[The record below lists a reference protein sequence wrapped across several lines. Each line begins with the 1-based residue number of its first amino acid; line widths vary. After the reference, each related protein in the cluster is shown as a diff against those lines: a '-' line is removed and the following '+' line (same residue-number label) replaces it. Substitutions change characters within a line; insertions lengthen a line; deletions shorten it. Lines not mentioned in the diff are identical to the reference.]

1 MKKIVRIAIMV
12 VASSALLVAC
22 GGSDKNSSKEDLLKQ
37 RVEDFFTRRVAAY
50 DKGDGSERQIE
61 KEMNKFVST
70 LSREDRQTVKD
81 VEQEIAKKYYTPI
94 KTKARYYA
102 DAISKAESNG
112 HYQEVERLCK
122 ESYNYSS
129 QLSRFYREA
138 YIEFFDKYRAEMGG
152 SNATLYQSP
161 YRY

>member
-70 LSREDRQTVKD
+70 LSREDRQKVKD
-81 VEQEIAKKYYTPI
+81 VEQEIAS
-94 KTKARYYA
+94 A
-102 DAISKAESNG
+102 
-112 HYQEVERLCK
+112 
-122 ESYNYSS
+122 
-129 QLSRFYREA
+129 
-138 YIEFFDKYRAEMGG
+138 
-152 SNATLYQSP
+152 
-161 YRY
+161 